1 MSLSLKQ
8 QYYDQGLSP
17 KGNPINPKHFDYR
30 WKNSVSFF
38 VISLICSSVKY
49 SLNFSKILEDFFNP
63 PSSAENPQ
71 KYEFSKSCG
80 VKSPENKI
88 LEYKS

>member
-1 MSLSLKQ
+1 M
-8 QYYDQGLSP
+8 
-17 KGNPINPKHFDYR
+17 
-30 WKNSVSFF
+30 
-38 VISLICSSVKY
+38 SLICSSVKY
-49 SLNFSKILEDFFNP
+49 SLNFSKILDAFFSP

-88 LEYKS
+88 LEYKVERLYHSVLIKFVSFYSFFKFFFL